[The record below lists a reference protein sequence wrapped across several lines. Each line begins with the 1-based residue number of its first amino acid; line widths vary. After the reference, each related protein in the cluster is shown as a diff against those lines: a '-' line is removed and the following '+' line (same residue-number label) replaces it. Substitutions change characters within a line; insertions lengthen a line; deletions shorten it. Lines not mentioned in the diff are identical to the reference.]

1 MFTTEDHCQAG
12 SPLLSAQRTFDWLQ
26 ETSAA
31 HPTQH
36 RISRQG
42 RQPPPRAP
50 ADVSRGSD
58 PRQPARAE
66 MSSQRLAYLYTPL
79 HAHSHFSIAAGDD
92 NAFPAVLKEIRLG
105 EMRVIHVGNQTEMF
119 RDVGEGIY
127 QPSRRC

>member
-1 MFTTEDHCQAG
+1 MAFLMFITGEGTGDHCQAG

-31 HPTQH
+31 HPPQH

-50 ADVSRGSD
+50 ADTSRGND

-66 MSSQRLAYLYTPL
+66 NSTSAGGIRITKL
-79 HAHSHFSIAAGDD
+79 HR
-92 NAFPAVLKEIRLG
+92 PAWLR
-105 EMRVIHVGNQTEMF
+105 
-119 RDVGEGIY
+119 Y
-127 QPSRRC
+127 